1 MEKETFKRETMY
13 HLLSLKVV
21 SSSFNVIPINLNGSC
36 NIKKNL
42 PDGDI
47 ATNDSLLDV
56 YAKHAMYSEF
66 IPNINFI
73 TFVTKCKLV
82 KNKLAAQ
89 LDNIIPSQK
98 FFQ

>member
-1 MEKETFKRETMY
+1 MY
-13 HLLSLKVV
+13 HLWSLKVV
-21 SSSFNVIPINLNGSC
+21 SSSFSVIPINLNGSY
-36 NIKKNL
+36 IKKNS

-47 ATNDSLLDV
+47 ATNNSLLDV
-56 YAKHAMYSEF
+56 YAKRAMHSEV

-73 TFVTKCKLV
+73 TFATKCKLV